1 MIDFR
6 DAIRVGRSL
15 IGTPYSELDCI
26 NFIKKIIRSAPGGVP
41 DYTTAGTNSLWDSY
55 DMAAKYKDLTYRQEG
70 LDCAF
75 AGMLAFKRSGTNVHH
90 VGLVTGEG
98 TVLHSSSALGAVAE
112 TNLYNAQWDLLAKH
126 RYISVGEIGGD
137 EPMTNTNDVLYR
149 AIVVTE
155 KDPLRVRKFPQTGE
169 IVGHVPRGAVV
180 DVLDVSNINWPC
192 IRFNELQ
199 GYASAEYLQH
209 TTAPGTSA
217 PNTPN
222 AGQGGDTVTIER
234 ARIIDFYEAARAL
247 LAKIS
252 DIAGV
257 D

>member
-26 NFIKKIIRSAPGGVP
+26 NFIKKIIRSSPGGVP
-41 DYTTAGTNSLWDSY
+41 DYTTAGTNSLWNSY

-98 TVLHSSSALGAVAE
+98 TVLHSSSALGAVVE
-112 TNLYNAQWDLLAKH
+112 TSLYNSQWALLAKH

-137 EPMTNTNDVLYR
+137 EPMTNTDDVLYK
-149 AIVVTE
+149 AIVLTQ
-155 KDPLRVRKFPQTGE
+155 KDPLRVRNFPETGE

-180 DVLDVSNINWPC
+180 DVLDTSNVWPR

-199 GYASAEYLQH
+199 GYASPEYLQH
-209 TTAPGTSA
+209 TTASGTSTPSA
-217 PNTPN
+217 PS
-222 AGQGGDTVTIER
+222 GEQGGDTVTIER
-234 ARIIDFYEAARAL
+234 ARIIDFYKAARAL
-247 LAKIS
+247 LDKIGN
-252 DIAGV
+252 IAGV